1 MWANESF
8 AKYHNLETVQG
19 TSLDKF
25 NLIYKDGDPRLIN
38 ILDFNEYVD
47 EIINKDY
54 LVMVTSTNI
63 NSKDYSNYLSS
74 LKKLGLD
81 IKDNCYINTMINL
94 KDISNKNIDDTPTYI
109 SFNYNDSNIY
119 INSSNN
125 KVEADI
131 LINNIEYTNNQEGIS
146 FVIFDPTN
154 QKVIDSF
161 TLDYKS
167 LQGLIRSDS

>member
-25 NLIYKDGDPRLIN
+25 NLIYKDGDSRLIN

-74 LKKLGLD
+74 LKKLGLEL
-81 IKDNCYINTMINL
+81 KDNCYINTMINL
-94 KDISNKNIDDTPTYI
+94 KDISNKNIDDTPTSI
-109 SFNYNDSNIY
+109 SFNYNDSNI
-119 INSSNN
+119 
-125 KVEADI
+125 
-131 LINNIEYTNNQEGIS
+131 
-146 FVIFDPTN
+146 
-154 QKVIDSF
+154 
-161 TLDYKS
+161 
-167 LQGLIRSDS
+167 